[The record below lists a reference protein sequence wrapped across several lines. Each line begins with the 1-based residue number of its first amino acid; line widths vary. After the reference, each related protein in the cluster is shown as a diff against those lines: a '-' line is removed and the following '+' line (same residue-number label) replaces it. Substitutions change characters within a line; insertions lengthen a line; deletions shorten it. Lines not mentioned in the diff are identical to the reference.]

1 MRRPWGRA
9 VPNRALSCAPRPG
22 LPCQPHP
29 GDVSQLT
36 QLTADLVRIDSVNP
50 DLVPGGA
57 GEGEIAKFVAG
68 WLEEAGLGVETEEIA
83 AGRFNVVGIARGSG
97 GGRSLLLNA
106 HMDTVGTAGMEA
118 PLEPRA
124 ADGRLYGRG
133 AYDMKASL
141 AAIMLTGAGAVAAGL
156 RGDVIVTAVCDE
168 EVGSIGSEA
177 VARRYAAEGAIV
189 AEPTEERLAVAHR
202 GFAWI
207 EIETRGRAAHGS
219 RYDLGE
225 DAIARMGEVLV
236 RLTALHE
243 ELRGRMPHRFLGT
256 GSAHASLIEGGT
268 ELSTYPDRCVL
279 QAERRTLP
287 GETEADIAAEAGA
300 LLGDL
305 EGSAR
310 VTFFREPFEVVEDH
324 EFVGLVR
331 RHAGDP
337 ELIGVPF
344 WADSALFAAT
354 GIPTV
359 VYGPKGEGAHA
370 AVEWVDIASAERCAD
385 VYARVA
391 ADFCA

>member
-1 MRRPWGRA
+1 
-9 VPNRALSCAPRPG
+9 VPSPALSCAPRPG
-22 LPCQPHP
+22 LPCQPRP

-68 WLEEAGLGVETEEIA
+68 WLEDAGLEVETEEIA
-83 AGRFNVVGIARGSG
+83 PGRFNVVGIARGSG

-106 HMDTVGTAGMEA
+106 HMDTVGTAGMES

-177 VARRYAAEGAIV
+177 AARRYAADGAIV
-189 AEPTEERLAVAHR
+189 AEPTEARLAVAHR

-236 RLTALHE
+236 RLAALHE
-243 ELRGRMPHRFLGT
+243 ELRGRVPHRFLGT

-300 LLGDL
+300 LLGGL

-310 VTFFREPFEVVEDH
+310 VTFFREPFEVDEDH

-344 WADSALFAAT
+344 WADSALFAAA
-354 GIPTV
+354 GVPTV

-370 AVEWVDIASAERCAD
+370 AVEWVDVASAERCAD

-391 ADFCA
+391 ADFCG